1 MVQQEDTLV
10 HHSAKDIDP
19 AWGGGTVPAAI
30 PELVLALSLTATC
43 VQQSDQGTL
52 VSECIRYGT

>member
-19 AWGGGTVPAAI
+19 TWGGGTVPAAI
-30 PELVLALSLTATC
+30 PELVLALTATC
-43 VQQSDQGTL
+43 VQ
-52 VSECIRYGT
+52 E